1 MPRDK
6 STNERSLIRTRGHG
20 LRQSRSLRFLP
31 VLIVLLIAVIALK
44 TATLI
49 EISFAQAAPAAPPAG
64 APAPP
69 SAGAAKA
76 SAKQPSTR
84 YRPVSNWTDRP
95 PPPPMC
101 RPDPM
106 SEAGENKILLHL
118 KAREAALAARATA
131 LDQEQLQLDATKAAL
146 RRQVAALKPLAARL
160 EAMNT
165 AQHSADDAKWAS
177 LVATYGAMDPRS
189 AARIFDGLDP
199 TIVFHVLQ
207 HMNNRKSA
215 AILAGMSPATA
226 QAITERLAGSP
237 AHAIRPANALLPDA
251 AP

>member
-6 STNERSLIRTRGHG
+6 IADEESLIRTDGHD

-31 VLIVLLIAVIALK
+31 GLIVLLIGVIALK

-49 EISFAQAAPAAPPAG
+49 EISFAQAAPTAPPAT
-64 APAPP
+64 AAAPP
-69 SAGAAKA
+69 SAGAAQA
-76 SAKQPSTR
+76 SAKQSSAR

-101 RPDPM
+101 RPDPV
-106 SEAGENKILLHL
+106 SEAGETKILLHL
-118 KAREAALAARATA
+118 KAREVALAARAKA

-146 RRQVAALKPLAARL
+146 ARQVAALKPLAARL

-165 AQHSADDAKWAS
+165 AQHRADEAKWAS

-199 TIVFHVLQ
+199 TIVFHVLK

-237 AHAIRPANALLPDA
+237 VQAIQPANALLPDG